1 MEKTDLLFQMLEQPD
16 RYSDHEWEE
25 ILADDECRELYTLMA
40 KLKGALAQ
48 AQIPQSL
55 TQTPQPPKG
64 GDKQVGDNAKSPQ
77 RVFIPL
83 QGAWGSVAALFLGI
97 VMLSGL
103 AYAAVRTHFFTQSWN
118 KGAQAVPT
126 TVVDA
131 VPSLL
136 TIVPN
141 DSVQKPAGVVTFDNH
156 ELTDILTSICN
167 AYRVEIQFKDEEQK
181 HIRLHFSYDTKDK
194 LEDVIESMNT
204 FQKFRLELKDNKLN
218 VE

>member
-25 ILADDECRELYTLMA
+25 ILADEECRELYTLMA
-40 KLKGALAQ
+40 KLKGAAMSEEPTDTRRLA
-48 AQIPQSL
+48 
-55 TQTPQPPKG
+55 
-64 GDKQVGDNAKSPQ
+64 
-77 RVFIPL
+77 
-83 QGAWGSVAALFLGI
+83 AAPRRRTAILPFRKIAAMFLGI

-156 ELTDILTSICN
+156 ELTDVLTSICN
-167 AYRVEIQFKDEEQK
+167 AYRVEIVFKDEEQK

-204 FQKFRLELKDNKLN
+204 FQKFHLELKDNKLN

>member
-25 ILADDECRELYTLMA
+25 ILADEECRELYTLMA
-40 KLKGALAQ
+40 KLKGAAM
-48 AQIPQSL
+48 SDEL
-55 TQTPQPPKG
+55 TDSNRHAAAPRRRTAILPFRK
-64 GDKQVGDNAKSPQ
+64 
-77 RVFIPL
+77 I
-83 QGAWGSVAALFLGI
+83 AALFLGI
-97 VMLSGL
+97 VMLSGF
-103 AYAAVRTHFFTQSWN
+103 AYAAVRTSFFTQPWS
-118 KGAQAVPT
+118 KEPKVETAVVAEAVP
-126 TVVDA
+126 A
-131 VPSLL
+131 SLL
-136 TIVPN
+136 IVPN

-167 AYRVEIQFKDEEQK
+167 AYRVEIVFKDEEQK

>member
-1 MEKTDLLFQMLEQPD
+1 MEKTDLLFHMLEQPD
-16 RYSDHEWEE
+16 RYSDQEWEE
-25 ILADDECRELYTLMA
+25 ILADEECRELYTLMA
-40 KLKGALAQ
+40 KMKGAAMSEELSDTRRLA
-48 AQIPQSL
+48 AAPRRHTAILSFR
-55 TQTPQPPKG
+55 K
-64 GDKQVGDNAKSPQ
+64 
-77 RVFIPL
+77 I
-83 QGAWGSVAALFLGI
+83 AALFLGI

-126 TVVDA
+126 AVVDA

-141 DSVQKPAGVVTFDNH
+141 DTVQKPVGVVTFDNH
-156 ELTDILTSICN
+156 ELADILTSICN
-167 AYRVEIQFKDEEQK
+167 AYRVEIVFKDEEQK

-204 FQKFRLELKDNKLN
+204 FQKFRLEMKENKLN

>member
-1 MEKTDLLFQMLEQPD
+1 MFQMLEQPD

-25 ILADDECRELYTLMA
+25 ILADEECRELYTLMA
-40 KLKGALAQ
+40 KLKGAAMCEEPTDTRRLA
-48 AQIPQSL
+48 AAPRRHTAILPFR
-55 TQTPQPPKG
+55 K
-64 GDKQVGDNAKSPQ
+64 
-77 RVFIPL
+77 I
-83 QGAWGSVAALFLGI
+83 AALFLGI
-97 VMLSGL
+97 VMLSGF
-103 AYAAVRTHFFTQSWN
+103 AYAAVRTSFFTQPWS
-118 KGAQAVPT
+118 KGAQAVLT

-141 DSVQKPAGVVTFDNH
+141 DSVQKPQGTVTFDNH
-156 ELTDILTSICN
+156 ELADILTSICN

>member
-16 RYSDHEWEE
+16 RYSDQEWEE
-25 ILADDECRELYTLMA
+25 ILADEECRELYTLMA
-40 KLKGALAQ
+40 KMKGAAMSEELSDTRRLA
-48 AQIPQSL
+48 AAPRRHTAILSFR
-55 TQTPQPPKG
+55 K
-64 GDKQVGDNAKSPQ
+64 
-77 RVFIPL
+77 I
-83 QGAWGSVAALFLGI
+83 AALFLGI

-103 AYAAVRTHFFTQSWN
+103 AYAAVRTSFFTQSWN

-126 TVVDA
+126 VVVDA

-141 DSVQKPAGVVTFDNH
+141 DSVQKPQGTVTFDNH
-156 ELTDILTSICN
+156 ELADILTSICN
-167 AYRVEIQFKDEEQK
+167 AYRVEIVFKDEEQK

-204 FQKFRLELKDNKLN
+204 FQKFRLEMKENKLN

>member
-25 ILADDECRELYTLMA
+25 ILADEECRELYTLMA
-40 KLKGALAQ
+40 QVKGAVMSEELSNSTRPEPVPIRRTA
-48 AQIPQSL
+48 ILPFR
-55 TQTPQPPKG
+55 K
-64 GDKQVGDNAKSPQ
+64 
-77 RVFIPL
+77 I
-83 QGAWGSVAALFLGI
+83 AALFLGI
-97 VMLSGL
+97 VMLSGF
-103 AYAAVRTHFFTQSWN
+103 AYAAVRTSFFTQPWS
-118 KGAQAVPT
+118 KEPKVEAAVVT
-126 TVVDA
+126 EA

-141 DSVQKPAGVVTFDNH
+141 DSVQKPAGVFTFDNH

-167 AYRVEIQFKDEEQK
+167 AYKVEIQFKDEEQK